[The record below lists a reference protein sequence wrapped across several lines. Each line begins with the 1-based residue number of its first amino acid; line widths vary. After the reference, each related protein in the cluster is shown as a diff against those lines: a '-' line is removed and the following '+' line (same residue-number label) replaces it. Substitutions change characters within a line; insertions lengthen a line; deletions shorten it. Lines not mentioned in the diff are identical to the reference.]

1 VAFATP
7 NPAEALELDMATY
20 AIVRDGGKQY
30 RLAQGDI
37 LELDRLGPKPGDKIE
52 LKEVL
57 LVGEG
62 DAVKVGKPLVAGAS
76 VTLEAMGEVKGE
88 KLFPF
93 FYRPKKNSSRRKKGH
108 RQHYTRAK
116 VTSIKG

>member
-1 VAFATP
+1 
-7 NPAEALELDMATY
+7 MATY

-30 RLAQGDI
+30 RVTVGEI
-37 LELDRLGPKPGDKIE
+37 FELDRVGPKMGDKIT
-52 LKEVL
+52 LGEVL

-62 DAVKVGKPLVAGAS
+62 DSVKVGKPLVSGAS
-76 VTLEAMGEVKGE
+76 VEVESMGEVKGE

-108 RQHYTRAK
+108 RQHYTRVK
-116 VTSIKG
+116 VTAVKG

>member
-1 VAFATP
+1 
-7 NPAEALELDMATY
+7 MATY

-62 DAVKVGKPLVAGAS
+62 DTVKVGKPLVAGAS

>member
-1 VAFATP
+1 
-7 NPAEALELDMATY
+7 MATF

-30 RLAQGDI
+30 RVTVGETF
-37 LELDRLGPKPGDKIE
+37 ELDRVGVESGKKLT
-52 LKEVL
+52 LHEVL

-62 DAVKVGKPLVAGAS
+62 DSVKVGKPLVQGATVEVES
-76 VTLEAMGEVKGE
+76 LGEVKGD

-108 RQHYTRAK
+108 RQHYTRVK
-116 VTSIKG
+116 VTAVKG